1 MPDFKIPH
9 LAPIRFVKSL
19 LKSDDKTASVEI
31 GFDEI
36 PTLGMLV
43 EAATQSS
50 SGILSGDVSKMGFL
64 MTLKNV
70 KLLKEIKSKK
80 FTVFVELDHKLENF
94 KFFSFSISD
103 EDDVVATGI
112 FSVALQ

>member
-19 LKSDDKTASVEI
+19 LERDYKTALVKI

-50 SGILSGDVSKMGFL
+50 SGILGDDVSKMGFL

-70 KLLKEIKSKK
+70 KLLKEIKLKK
-80 FTVFVELDHKLENF
+80 FTVFVELDHKLANF

-103 EDDVVATGI
+103 DDVVATGI
-112 FSVALQ
+112 FSVVLQ

>member
-1 MPDFKIPH
+1 MPEFKIPH
-9 LAPIRFVKSL
+9 LAPVRFVKSL
-19 LKSDDKTASVEI
+19 IRSNQKTALVEI
-31 GFDEI
+31 GFEEI

-50 SGILSGDVSKMGFL
+50 SGILSDDASKMGFL
-64 MTLKNV
+64 MMLKNV
-70 KLLKEIKSKK
+70 KLLKEVKSKK
-80 FTVFVELDHKLENF
+80 FTVFVELDHKLANF

-103 EDDVVATGI
+103 DDVVATGI